1 MAINLIKGQ
10 RVEIASGLTR
20 LKVEMGWKVNPKADP
35 AYDLDASTFLLG
47 SNGQIE
53 NEYDFVFYG
62 SGNQVQAL
70 DEKGKPLYDN
80 DGKPVMRPVSVDKS
94 VLGSVDD
101 LGDDDDDTGEGNEE
115 IEVDLTKTSSKVNEI
130 LFTVSIYWSPSDA
143 NVPKLA
149 PRIKY
154 NFGQVRDA
162 YIQIKNSITSETICR
177 YDLDED
183 FSTDKGVEFGRLYR
197 RGTEWKFQAVG
208 EAHKDGLEP
217 ICRKYASKFM

>member
-20 LKVEMGWKVNPKADP
+20 LKVEMGWKVNPNADP

-115 IEVDLTKTSSKVNEI
+115 IEVDLTKTSSNVNEI

-143 NVPKLA
+143 NDPKLV

-162 YIQIKNSITSETICR
+162 YIQIKNSITGETICR

-197 RGTEWKFQAVG
+197 RGSEWKFQAVG

>member
-10 RVEIASGLTR
+10 RVEIEAGLTR
-20 LKVEMGWKVNPKADP
+20 LKVEMGWKVNPNAEP
-35 AYDLDASTFLLG
+35 PYDLDASTFLLG
-47 SNGQIE
+47 ANGQIE

-62 SGNQVQAL
+62 SGNKVQAL
-70 DEKGKPLYDN
+70 GDNGEPLFDA
-80 DGKPVMRPVSVDKS
+80 DGNPVMRPISVDKS
-94 VLGSVDD
+94 VLGSIDD

-115 IEVDLTKTSSKVNEI
+115 IDVNLTKTSLKVKEI
-130 LFTVSIYWSPSDA
+130 LFTASIYWSPSDA
-143 NVPKLA
+143 GTANA

-162 YIQIKNSITSETICR
+162 YIQIKNAVNGEVICR

-197 RGTEWKFQAVG
+197 RGVEWKFQAVG